1 MDTSALV
8 DALAEMWHGMGPY
21 LIALILLAGP
31 TTVLFLYRLVTT
43 RRRVEGLSSGPDMY
57 WRCLACNSMNRDAD
71 DACYRCRTTRG
82 VIVDGQ
88 PRIVRTTLAAATA
101 TQTPV
106 VGPVAAP
113 PASRDQ
119 ARPMPAPTEPEPT
132 PQPKTAQ
139 PVTATAAG
147 AEPTPTAA
155 PAGAVGVPV
164 MDAPDDGVGVPT
176 MPTIPRRR
184 SPTWV
189 GEGPAAPDER
199 PIRASRRP

>member
-1 MDTSALV
+1 
-8 DALAEMWHGMGPY
+8 
-21 LIALILLAGP
+21 
-31 TTVLFLYRLVTT
+31 
-43 RRRVEGLSSGPDMY
+43 MY

-101 TQTPV
+101 SQAETP
-106 VGPVAAP
+106 AASAP
-113 PASRDQ
+113 PPPSTPRDQ
-119 ARPMPAPTEPEPT
+119 ARPMATPAAATPAPSAPP
-132 PQPKTAQ
+132 AQ
-139 PVTATAAG
+139 PVAPATR
-147 AEPTPTAA
+147 AEPAPAA
-155 PAGAVGVPV
+155 TPAGAVGVPV

-189 GEGPAAPDER
+189 GEGPAAPDDR
-199 PIRASRRP
+199 PIRATRRP